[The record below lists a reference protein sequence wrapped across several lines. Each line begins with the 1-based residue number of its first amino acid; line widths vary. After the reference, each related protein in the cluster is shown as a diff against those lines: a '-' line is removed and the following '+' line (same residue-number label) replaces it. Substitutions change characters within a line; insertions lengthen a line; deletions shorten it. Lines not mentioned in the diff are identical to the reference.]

1 MTLTFA
7 VLAPVVLVSGFSST
21 TSVAFVGYPV
31 TFALISSSVSWWLIP
46 TWSSVAVGLWVSF
59 SLVAFKTV
67 TVACLVVVWPASSV
81 TVKVIVF
88 SPRSA
93 VVAAPRSNTYFLCV
107 AVSTSRFGLA
117 IWAMWFEYLVN
128 KSRTFKFTL
137 VSSCPS
143 IVIRIFSPTRTVWR
157 SGVTVNVGGCV
168 SGASVGITGLLLS
181 EVTVPPLLTTV
192 SAVIGFPGRAS
203 LTVIV
208 AVPPWAVPVPI
219 TLSPS

>member
-67 TVACLVVVWPASSV
+67 TVACLVVVWPASSL

-93 VVAAPRSNTYFLCV
+93 VVAAPRSNTYFLRLS
-107 AVSTSRFGLA
+107 VSTSRFGFP
-117 IWAMWFEYLVN
+117 IWARWFEYLVN

-143 IVIRIFSPTRTVWR
+143 TVIRIFSPTFTVWR

-168 SGASVGITGLLLS
+168 SGLGVGVTGLLRP
-181 EVTVPPLLTTV
+181 EVTVPPLFTTV
-192 SAVIGFPGRAS
+192 SAVIGFSGSAPV
-203 LTVIV
+203 TVTV
-208 AVPPWAVPVPI
+208 AVPPLVIPVPI
-219 TLSPS
+219 TVLPS